1 MNEELTKTEQYELI
15 ESKIIAI
22 RGMQVMLDSDIAE
35 LFGVEAK
42 NLNKAM
48 KRNLNRFPEDFC
60 FQLNSNEFKNLR
72 FQNVTSSVEH
82 GGKRYMPYV

>member
-35 LFGVEAK
+35 LFGVETK
-42 NLNKAM
+42 HLNRAM
-48 KRNLNRFPEDFC
+48 KRNLNRFPDDFC
-60 FQLNSNEFKNLR
+60 LSATANLTTLVGEFDQPRRLI
-72 FQNVTSSVEH
+72 
-82 GGKRYMPYV
+82 